1 MSTGKNR
8 ITKDGPYFLHLAFEF
23 MSRTRYMQEIPAA
36 FDRLE
41 SIEADCWQRI
51 QGGLRSY
58 RDDYRQAFIANLGD
72 GFPNV
77 RTITLRH
84 VWVPERRLAFHVDER
99 KQLVKEFRQDP
110 RVTWLFYSRD
120 QRIQI
125 RLSGL
130 MHFET
135 ETALANDSWAATN
148 TGSRKSYMAPLA
160 PGNIAESFTS
170 GWPAGL
176 EDRKPELVES
186 EVGRANFAVAVT
198 NVHAM
203 DWVWLHY
210 QGQRRAHFTYADD
223 GSYQA
228 TFLTP

>member
-1 MSTGKNR
+1 
-8 ITKDGPYFLHLAFEF
+8 
-23 MSRTRYMQEIPAA
+23 MSRKPSIFYFWFFIIPVFKEMQPDCPA
-36 FDRLE
+36 FDRLNT
-41 SIEADCWQRI
+41 IETDCWQRI
-51 QGGLRSY
+51 HGGLRSY
-58 RDDYRQAFIANLGD
+58 RDDYRQAFIANAGRD
-72 GFPNV
+72 FPNI
-77 RTITLRH
+77 RTVTLRH
-84 VWVPERRLAFHVDER
+84 VWVAERRLAFHVDVR
-99 KQLVKEFRQDP
+99 KQLVREFREDP

-148 TGSRKSYMAPLA
+148 TGSRKCYMAPLA
-160 PGNIAESFTS
+160 PGHIAEIFTS

-176 EDRKPELVES
+176 EDRKPELAES